1 MTDLPTTE
9 HGLPIDEAFAVPAN
23 EDQLQRA
30 ATALTDHGLTV
41 EIVETI
47 ADARSRVGELLPAD
61 ESVFTS
67 SSETLRLSGITE
79 DIDESGRYRSTRQQ
93 LAELDAGTQGIE
105 RMKLGALPDVI
116 VGSVHAVTEDGHVV
130 AGSFTGS
137 QLGPY
142 AAGAGK
148 VVWVVGAQKVVA
160 DLDTALRR
168 LRTYSYP
175 REDGRLRAEWGI
187 GSALNKTLIVSGE
200 TTPGRL
206 TLILVREA
214 IGF

>member
-1 MTDLPTTE
+1 MTALPTTE
-9 HGLPIDEAFAVPAN
+9 HGLPIDDAFAVPAT
-23 EDQLQRA
+23 DAQLQRA
-30 ATALTDHGLTV
+30 AAALTDHGLSV
-41 EIVETI
+41 EIVDTI
-47 ADARSRVGELLPAD
+47 ADARTRVGELLPTD

-79 DIDESGRYRSTRQQ
+79 DVDDSGRFRSTRQQ
-93 LAELDAGTQGIE
+93 LAELDATAPADE
-105 RMKLGALPDVI
+105 RMKLGAIPAVI

-148 VVWVVGAQKVVA
+148 VIWVVGAQKVVA

-175 REDGRLRAEWGI
+175 REDDRLRSAYGI

-200 TTPGRL
+200 TAPGRI
-206 TLILVREA
+206 TVILVRDA
-214 IGF
+214 VGF

>member
-1 MTDLPTTE
+1 MTALPTTE
-9 HGLPIDEAFAVPAN
+9 HGLPIDEAFAVAAT
-23 EDQLQRA
+23 ETQLQRA
-30 ATALTDHGLTV
+30 TAALTDHGFTV
-41 EIVETI
+41 EIVDSVAE
-47 ADARSRVGELLPAD
+47 ARTRVGDLLPSD
-61 ESVFTS
+61 GSVFS
-67 SSETLRLSGITE
+67 GSSETLRLSGITE
-79 DIDESGRYRSTRQQ
+79 DIDESGRFRSTRQQ
-93 LAELDAGTQGIE
+93 LAALDLSTQGVE

-116 VGSVHAVTEDGHVV
+116 VGSVHAVTEDGHLV

-148 VVWVVGAQKVVA
+148 VILVVGAQKVVA

-175 REDGRLRAEWGI
+175 REDDRLRTAYGI

-200 TTPGRL
+200 TAPGRI
-206 TLILVREA
+206 TVILVREP